1 VRGGCLRIGA
11 KAPGVK
17 RFVTCVALAMCF
29 AITGCKDPTGA
40 TPATTSSFVR
50 AATDIVIKNVRT
62 VATNDSVAGANSQE
76 YYVVTFTYT
85 NDLGYALVPSIK
97 HFTLEDVDRIR
108 YLGEDSGST
117 ALVGIENDSP
127 LLKPGDSHEYT
138 VGFRVPENT
147 YATLQYD
154 PTEE

>member
-29 AITGCKDPTGA
+29 AIAGCKDPSGASPA
-40 TPATTSSFVR
+40 TPSAFVR
-50 AATDIVIKNVRT
+50 AATDIVIKNVRM
-62 VATNDSVAGANSQE
+62 VATNDAVAGASAQE
-76 YYVVTFTYT
+76 YYIVTFTYT
-85 NDLGYALVPSIK
+85 NDLGYALVPAIE

-117 ALVGIENDSP
+117 ALVGIENDAP
-127 LLKPGDSHEYT
+127 LLKPGDSHDFT

>member
-1 VRGGCLRIGA
+1 MRGGCLREGA

-17 RFVTCVALAMCF
+17 RFVTFCALTACVALA
-29 AITGCKDPTGA
+29 GCKDPSA
-40 TPATTSSFVR
+40 APATTSSSFVR
-50 AATDIVIKNVRT
+50 PATDIVIKSVRM
-62 VATNDSVAGANSQE
+62 VPTNDSVAGANGQE
-76 YYVVTFTYT
+76 YYIISFTYT

-108 YLGEDSGST
+108 YLGEDSGNA
-117 ALVGIENDSP
+117 ALVGIENFSDT
-127 LLKPGDSHEYT
+127 LKPGDSHDYT
-138 VGFRVPENT
+138 VGFRVPDNT